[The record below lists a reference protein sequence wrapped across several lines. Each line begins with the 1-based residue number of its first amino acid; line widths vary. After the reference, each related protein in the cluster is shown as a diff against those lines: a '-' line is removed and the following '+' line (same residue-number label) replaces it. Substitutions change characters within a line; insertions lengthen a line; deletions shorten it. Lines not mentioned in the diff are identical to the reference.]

1 MQEKLVF
8 VTIMLLLNTFK
19 LNLDNGQKDFHD
31 SLCSVRVTVEMAF
44 GILKGHFGCPFK
56 RFDIDLE
63 NVVKTKIYFSGTF

>member
-1 MQEKLVF
+1 MPEKLR
-8 VTIMLLLNTFK
+8 IMLLLTTSDLK
-19 LNLDNGQKDFHD
+19 LDDGQKDFHD
-31 SLCSVRVTVEMAF
+31 FFYSARVTVEMAF